1 MERSVIKDIREIEM
15 IIGDY
20 IIKIQKY
27 EKYINHTQMQIIL
40 YLIRHEGEDVCQ
52 KDLEIETHLKKASIT
67 GTLDSMEDK
76 GIILRKQSEEDKRKN
91 LIYLSEKTL
100 NEKERIKK
108 RIYEIEEKINNNISE
123 EELNQFYLVI
133 DKMKANLK

>member
-20 IIKIQKY
+20 IIKSQKY

-123 EELNQFYLVI
+123 EELNQFYSVI

>member
-20 IIKIQKY
+20 ITKSQKY

-123 EELNQFYLVI
+123 EELNQFYSVI

>member
-20 IIKIQKY
+20 IIKSQKY

-108 RIYEIEEKINNNISE
+108 RINEIEEKINNNISE
-123 EELNQFYLVI
+123 EELNQFYSVI

>member
-20 IIKIQKY
+20 IIKSQKY
-27 EKYINHTQMQIIL
+27 EKYINHTQMQIVL
-40 YLIRHEGEDVCQ
+40 YLIRHEGEDICQ

-76 GIILRKQSEEDKRKN
+76 GIIIRKQSDEDKRKN
-91 LIYLSEKTL
+91 LIFLSEKTL

-108 RIYEIEEKINNNISE
+108 RINEIEEKINNNITE
-123 EELNQFYLVI
+123 EELNQFYSVI